1 MITDISLK
9 LYCDSGGMADT
20 PVLETGLVRGGGSSP
35 FYRTRK
41 LTKLDNLVAQGVA
54 NSDIC
59 CTLKL
64 NKEDKLRKLVCC

>member
-1 MITDISLK
+1 MITAISLK
-9 LYCDSGGMADT
+9 LFAVLVELADT
-20 PVLETGLVRGGGSSP
+20 LALGASVAIHGGSSP
-35 FYRTRK
+35 SYRTRK

-54 NSDIC
+54 NRDIC